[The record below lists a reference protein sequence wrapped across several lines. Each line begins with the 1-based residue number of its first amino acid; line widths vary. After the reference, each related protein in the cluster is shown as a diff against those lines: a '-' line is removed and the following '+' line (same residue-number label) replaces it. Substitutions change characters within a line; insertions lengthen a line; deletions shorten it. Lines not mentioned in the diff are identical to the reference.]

1 MEAEINSRSV
11 EAAARSERRKPPP
24 AGGSKDENS
33 ENGSRTVVRSMVSF
47 NKVALENEL
56 CDGEGRARLL
66 LLLVCWA
73 SLPACLPSVQG
84 WLDTLPRRSRAVA
97 AGALACGS
105 QIPEQGMA
113 GAGPAWAVGLGN

>member
-1 MEAEINSRSV
+1 MEAEIDWRSV

-56 CDGEGRARLL
+56 CDGEGRLGRARLLL

-73 SLPACLPSVQG
+73 SLPA
-84 WLDTLPRRSRAVA
+84 
-97 AGALACGS
+97 ALVYFL
-105 QIPEQGMA
+105 
-113 GAGPAWAVGLGN
+113 GPTTGVN